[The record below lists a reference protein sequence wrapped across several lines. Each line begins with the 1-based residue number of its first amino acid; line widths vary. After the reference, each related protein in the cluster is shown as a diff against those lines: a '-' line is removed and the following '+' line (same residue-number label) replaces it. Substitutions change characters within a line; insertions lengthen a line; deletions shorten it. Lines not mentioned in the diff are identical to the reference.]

1 MGHISTYEMT
11 ILATKIIQIDQM
23 TNELWPFSKRK
34 EIKMFSPMGSCG
46 FFTIFT
52 LRIYSWTILV
62 IMISIYTRES
72 ITLATK
78 IIKIGQWRHE
88 MCPIFKS
95 KETKVFLI
103 EVF

>member
-1 MGHISTYEMT
+1 
-11 ILATKIIQIDQM
+11 
-23 TNELWPFSKRK
+23 
-34 EIKMFSPMGSCG
+34 MGSCG

-62 IMISIYTRES
+62 IMISIYTHES

-103 EVF
+103 QVFRGFSPSESTPGP